1 MLVVILLVKRLV
13 FEASSS
19 TSNFLVGETVDQ
31 KSLFIC
37 GGVLVHLV
45 IQFSLSVPDQMCPPY
60 FIDFSHHSFFPN
72 RYCFRK
78 VLVS

>member
-19 TSNFLVGETVDQ
+19 TWNFLVGERVDQ
-31 KSLFIC
+31 TSLFIC
-37 GGVLVHLV
+37 GGALVHLV
-45 IQFSLSVPDQMCPPY
+45 IQFSLTVPDQMCPPY

-72 RYCFRK
+72 CYCFRK